1 MEAGTTPAATALP
14 ETAPP
19 RSPSRRG
26 TGLASGWLAR
36 GWLARGLGPLRAA
49 APALVGYALARVV
62 GLVMLLDVARE
73 QNLGFLAV
81 LTSWDAEWYLQ
92 IAERGYDR
100 RLHDLADGRIDYTN
114 LAFFPLY
121 PGLIKLLALAGLPP
135 VIAGLAISFAA
146 GLVAAW
152 GLFAIGAALY
162 DRRVGTVLAIL
173 WAVLP
178 HAVIES
184 MVYAEALFTALAA
197 WSLFAVLRRR
207 WLLAGTLCLLAG
219 LTRPTAA
226 ALVAAVGFAAT
237 VALLR
242 REDGSRPWVCAA
254 LAPVGLV
261 GFLAFVGT
269 RLGRVDG
276 WFYIERTA
284 WSSRTDD
291 GSWVLQY
298 FLSTIKPDVLLGDLV
313 VTVLLVAAL
322 LLIVVLVL
330 TRAPA
335 PLIAYAVAAYA
346 LTVTTAAYYYTKGRL
361 LLPAF
366 PLLLPLAVPLA
377 RAGRGTLAVVLPALA
392 LTSGWYGAYLLT
404 QWPYAL

>member
-1 MEAGTTPAATALP
+1 MEVGTTPAVTPLP
-14 ETAPP
+14 ASGPP
-19 RSPSRRG
+19 ILRSRRAVRPG
-26 TGLASGWLAR
+26 SSWLAR
-36 GWLARGLGPLRAA
+36 GSGALRAA
-49 APALVGYALARVV
+49 APALVGYALARIV
-62 GLVMLLDVARE
+62 GLLVLLDVVRE
-73 QNLGFLAV
+73 QNLGLVEA
-81 LTSWDAEWYLQ
+81 LTAWDAGWYLQ
-92 IAERGYDR
+92 IAERGYDG
-100 RLHDLADGRIDYTN
+100 RLQRLADGRIDYTN

-121 PGLIKLLALAGLPP
+121 PGLIKGLALAGLPP
-135 VIAGLAISFAA
+135 ETAGLAISLVA

-162 DRRVGTVLAIL
+162 DRRVGTMFAIL

-178 HAVIES
+178 HAVVES

-207 WLLAGTLCLLAG
+207 WVLAGTLCLLAG

-226 ALVAAVGFAAT
+226 ALVAAVGLAAT

-242 REDGSRPWVCAA
+242 REDGWRPWVCAG
-254 LAPVGLV
+254 LAPVGLL
-261 GFLAFVGT
+261 GFFGFVAA
-269 RLGRVDG
+269 RLGRADG
-276 WFYIERTA
+276 WFHIQRTA

-298 FLSTIKPDVLLGDLV
+298 FLSTLKPDVLLGDLV
-313 VTVLLVAAL
+313 VTVLLATGLVL
-322 LLIVVLVL
+322 LVVLVL
-330 TRAPA
+330 QRAPA
-335 PLIAYAVAAYA
+335 PLISYAVAAYA
-346 LTVTTAAYYYTKGRL
+346 LTVTTAAYYFTKGRL

-392 LTSGWYGAYLLT
+392 LASGWYGAYLLI